1 MPATLLAYFLTYFA
15 VAFVWPTWRLWR
27 RDRINA
33 LVLPFDDTAYGVVSK
48 GFRLL
53 ILGLFAVLIAALWL
67 PMDQFGP
74 LPWLDHAAVRI
85 AGIVLMV
92 GSLILIVVAQAQMGR
107 SWRIGIDTGRST
119 ALVQTGVFSRS
130 RNPIFLSMRI
140 NLLGLVLI
148 WPNAATLT
156 AFLLGEVLMQVQV
169 RLEEDHLGR
178 MLGTEYTHYRSRTP
192 RWALVR

>member
-1 MPATLLAYFLTYFA
+1 MPAALLAYFLAFFA

-33 LVLPFDDTAYGVVSK
+33 FVLPFDDTAYGVVSK

-53 ILGLFAVLIAALWL
+53 ILALFAVLIAALWM
-67 PMDQFGP
+67 PVDQFGP
-74 LPWLDHAAVRI
+74 LPWLDHAVVRI

-107 SWRIGIDTGRST
+107 SWRIGIDTGRATS
-119 ALVQTGVFSRS
+119 LVQTGVFSLS
-130 RNPIFLSMRI
+130 RNPIFLSMRV
-140 NLLGLVLI
+140 NLLGLLLL
-148 WPNAATLT
+148 WPNAATL
-156 AFLLGEVLMQVQV
+156 AGLLLGEVLMQVQV

-178 MLGTEYTHYRSRTP
+178 ILGAEYTSYRSRTP
-192 RWALVR
+192 RWAFVR